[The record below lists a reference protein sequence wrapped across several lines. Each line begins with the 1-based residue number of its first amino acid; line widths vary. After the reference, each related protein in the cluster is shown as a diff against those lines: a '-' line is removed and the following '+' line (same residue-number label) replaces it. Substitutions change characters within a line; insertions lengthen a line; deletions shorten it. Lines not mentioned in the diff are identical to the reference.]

1 VTATN
6 TEKLYLSDPY
16 SVSFRARVVSCDKDE
31 KGRVWAVLDRSG
43 FYPES
48 GGQSADRGT
57 IGEFSVIDVQ
67 EGAGETVRHSVDD
80 ANDDPRRLAGQELDC
95 LVDWSRRFDNMQQH
109 TGQHVLSRAFIET
122 AGLHTVSFH
131 MGEETCTIDLDGG
144 GFNPDIADRAEDLA
158 NSIVVDN
165 RPVGIR
171 TVAIGD
177 LDELGGLELR
187 RSIPEGVT
195 DVRLVEVKNFD
206 VIPCCGTHVRA
217 TGELGLVKVIRAE
230 KVKGL
235 HRVYFKVGARALRDY
250 RDKHGVVQSLSSRLT
265 TSAADI
271 ASKVDKLLAEGQQ
284 ARRNIK
290 RLSQELAVHEAEIL
304 LTSASI
310 SNGVKVVVH
319 FFANADDEYLR
330 LISAVIKREPGSVA
344 ILGAASGGI
353 VCSASDGVSLDFVK
367 LAVEPVKAAGGSGG
381 GKGSYAQLR
390 VPDSVDANKFLEE
403 IANNVKQSVG

>member
-1 VTATN
+1 MTATN

-16 SVSFRARVVSCDKDE
+16 SVSFPARVVSCDKDE
-31 KGRVWAVLDRSG
+31 KGRVWAVLDRSA

-57 IGEFSVIDVQ
+57 MGEFSVIDVQ
-67 EGAGETVRHSVDD
+67 EGAGETVRHCVDD
-80 ANDDPRRLAGQELDC
+80 ANDDTRRLAGQELDC
-95 LVDWSRRFDNMQQH
+95 LVDWSRRFDHMQQH

-131 MGEETCTIDLDGG
+131 MGEETCTIDLDGDE
-144 GFNPDIADRAEDLA
+144 FNPDIADRAEDLA

-165 RPVGIR
+165 RPVEIR
-171 TVAIGD
+171 TVAVGD

-217 TGELGLVKVIRAE
+217 TGELGLVKVIKAE

-250 RDKHGVVQSLSSRLT
+250 RDKHGVVQSLSSRFT

-290 RLSQELAVHEAEIL
+290 RLSQELAVHEAETL
-304 LTSASI
+304 LTAASI
-310 SNGVKVVVH
+310 SNGVKIVVH

-353 VCSASDGVSLDFVK
+353 VCSASDGVSLDFVE
-367 LAVEPVKAAGGSGG
+367 LAVELVKAAGGSGG
-381 GKGSYAQLR
+381 GKGNYAQLR
-390 VPDSVDANKFLEE
+390 VPDSADVNKFLEE
-403 IANNVKQSVG
+403 IANNVKRSVG